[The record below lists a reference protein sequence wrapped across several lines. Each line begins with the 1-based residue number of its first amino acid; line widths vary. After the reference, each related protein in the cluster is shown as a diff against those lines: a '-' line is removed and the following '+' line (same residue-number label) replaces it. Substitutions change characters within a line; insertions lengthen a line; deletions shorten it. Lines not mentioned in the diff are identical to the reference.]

1 MKKLSA
7 LFLVLLFSATLG
19 SAKTDDQITDLNA
32 AIKQATT
39 ENKALFIIYGRA
51 TCGNCNA
58 LHGYIDQHQLRL
70 TKTSFLIAN
79 IDCDDPAQSSNFK
92 GKYRNNLDGNTLPFV
107 VIAKP
112 DGTLVKARTGY
123 GTADQFNDFIRDA
136 KKDLKK
142 E

>member
-1 MKKLSA
+1 VKKLIA
-7 LFLVLLFSATLG
+7 LSLILLSSATLG
-19 SAKTDDQITDLNA
+19 ISKTDDQITDLDA
-32 AIKQATT
+32 ALKQASTD
-39 ENKALFIIYGRA
+39 NKALFIIYGRP

-70 TKTSFLIAN
+70 TKTAFLVAN
-79 IDCDDPAQSSNFK
+79 INCDDPAQSKVFY
-92 GKYRNNLDGNTLPFV
+92 GKYKGSLTGNTLPFV

-112 DGTLVKARTGY
+112 DGSLVKARTGY
-123 GTADQFNDFIRDA
+123 GTAEQFNEFIRDA